1 MRRMPVN
8 ESARGLPRNRVVIVP
23 YKSNVPKQD
32 LLLLRSLNDQN
43 RRKALDEI
51 GGIVEY
57 EIALLHPAVGVKR
70 IRFHAK
76 DPRRKDAIAPQ
87 EVHQGQRIEQTSF
100 ARGIEKGAQ
109 VHEGGNQSPDRG
121 DLEAG
126 DAL

>member
-8 ESARGLPRNRVVIVP
+8 ESTRGLSRSRVVIVP

-51 GGIVEY
+51 GGVVEH

-70 IRFHAK
+70 IRLHAK
-76 DPRRKDAIAPQ
+76 DPRRKDAIARQ
-87 EVHQGQRIEQTSF
+87 EMRQRQRIEQAGF
-100 ARGIEKGAQ
+100 ARGIEK
-109 VHEGGNQSPDRG
+109 R
-121 DLEAG
+121 
-126 DAL
+126 